1 MKKKR
6 ILFAAITILISS
18 FIALVAAE
26 QVMRYRRQSIERS
39 DHRDRGLIAYD
50 SRLGWVLTPNWKGRH
65 KHHDFEV
72 GYSTNHYGFRG
83 NFRLKQDKV
92 GRRYAFVGD
101 SFTFSYGV
109 NDYETFVALLNAQEP
124 KNEYLNFGVPGYS
137 TDQEYLLI
145 QERVFKF
152 SPDVILLVVYLGND
166 LFDNQLAYP
175 IQAARGKPY
184 FDLSQDGLT
193 LQNTPVPL
201 VPRSQE
207 QVRENLKTIVFG
219 DNFPKQPFL
228 IRYMNRFELFRLL
241 QLNQF
246 NTSNLNQH
254 FDSRFKDALRLFTA
268 IVEHIRD
275 ACDQKGIRLGLI
287 LMPGRSF
294 IERPESPSAL
304 FQDYLRRK
312 IVEQKEHL
320 EVKMIDLASLL
331 RERFQIDGGR
341 WYHPHEG
348 HMTPEGHRV
357 MADILAD
364 HLDPK

>member
-1 MKKKR
+1 MRRKR
-6 ILFAAITILISS
+6 FFFATITILISS

-26 QVMRYRRQSIERS
+26 QVLRFRRHSIERS
-39 DHRDRGLIAYD
+39 DHRDQGLISYN

-72 GYSTNHYGFRG
+72 SYSTNHYGFRG
-83 NFRLKQDKV
+83 NFKLKQGV

-109 NDYETFVALLNAQEP
+109 NDNETFVALLNAQSP
-124 KNEYLNFGVPGYS
+124 NNEYLNFGVPGYS
-137 TDQEYLLI
+137 TDQEYLLVR
-145 QERVFKF
+145 ERVFRF
-152 SPDVILLVVYLGND
+152 SPDVIMLVVYLAND

-175 IQAARGKPY
+175 IQSARGKPY
-184 FDLSQDGLT
+184 FELSKDSLT
-193 LQNTPVPL
+193 LKNTPVPL
-201 VPRSQE
+201 VPRSRE

-219 DNFPKQPFL
+219 DQFPKQPLF
-228 IRYMNRFELFRLL
+228 IRFMNRFELFRLL

-246 NTSNLNQH
+246 DTANLNQH
-254 FDSRFKDALRLFTA
+254 FDSQFKDTLRLFTA

-294 IERPESPSAL
+294 IERPGSPSAL

-312 IVEQKEHL
+312 IVEQKEHM
-320 EVKMIDLASLL
+320 EVKVIDLASLL
-331 RERFQIDGGR
+331 RERFKIDGGR
-341 WYHPHEG
+341 WYHPNEG
-348 HMTPEGHRV
+348 HLNPAGHKV
-357 MADILAD
+357 MAEIL
-364 HLDPK
+364 LNQM